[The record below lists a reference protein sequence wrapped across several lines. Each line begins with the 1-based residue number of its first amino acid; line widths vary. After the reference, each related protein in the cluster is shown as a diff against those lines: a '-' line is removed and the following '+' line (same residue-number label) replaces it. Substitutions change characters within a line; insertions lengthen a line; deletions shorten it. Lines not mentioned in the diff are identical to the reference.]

1 MSLKEKQSMSKR
13 SDLDGNLT
21 PTQVY
26 LRLIS
31 YVKSQWWLFAL
42 SFAGYALYSATQA
55 GWAEIIGFMVEDSPE
70 VPFGLEK
77 YVALPIAILVMF
89 FVRGIGSFLG
99 QYTISVIA
107 QKLVHSLRIEVF
119 KQVLYLPSSY
129 FSANSSGHILSKI
142 TYNTQQVVGAATEA
156 IKVIL
161 REGTT
166 VIVLLGYMVYLS
178 WELTLIFISSVPFIA
193 MAIGYASKRFRL
205 LSRRIQ
211 GSMGDI
217 TQSASESVQG
227 FQEIRI
233 FGGEKSE
240 YDRFYSSSRYT
251 AKQGIKLQL
260 VKALNTPIVQMLVAI
275 PMALLVYIGLSP
287 DYLHEI
293 DEVLFVQYI
302 TAAGLV
308 AKPIRTL
315 TNINS
320 KMQQGIAA
328 AGSLFELLDTH
339 VEVDQGDK
347 RLDKIEGN
355 ISFKDISF
363 SYEKGKQV
371 LSNFSLDVS
380 SGEMIAIV
388 GHSGSGKSTLASLLP
403 RFNDP
408 QTGEILL
415 DGTPTNELDLKYLR
429 EQIALVSQNV
439 FLFQGT
445 LKDNIAYGELA
456 NTTDE
461 QILQAAESA
470 HVMEFANELDHGL
483 DTEIGERGLML
494 SGGQRQRIAIARAI
508 LKDAPVLIL
517 DEATSALDNA
527 SERYIQAAMSEVMK
541 GRTTIVIA
549 HRLSTIVGA
558 DRIVVM
564 ESGDIKELGSH
575 NELLARD
582 GLYAQLY
589 QSQFEE

>member
-1 MSLKEKQSMSKR
+1 
-13 SDLDGNLT
+13 
-21 PTQVY
+21 
-26 LRLIS
+26 
-31 YVKSQWWLFAL
+31 
-42 SFAGYALYSATQA
+42 
-55 GWAEIIGFMVEDSPE
+55 
-70 VPFGLEK
+70 
-77 YVALPIAILVMF
+77 
-89 FVRGIGSFLG
+89 
-99 QYTISVIA
+99 
-107 QKLVHSLRIEVF
+107 
-119 KQVLYLPSSY
+119 
-129 FSANSSGHILSKI
+129 
-142 TYNTQQVVGAATEA
+142 
-156 IKVIL
+156 
-161 REGTT
+161 
-166 VIVLLGYMVYLS
+166 
-178 WELTLIFISSVPFIA
+178 
-193 MAIGYASKRFRL
+193 

-233 FGGEKSE
+233 FGGEESE
-240 YDRFYSSSRYT
+240 YNRFHTSSRYT
-251 AKQGIKLQL
+251 ARQGIKLQL
-260 VKALNTPIVQMLVAI
+260 VKSLNTPIVQMLVAI
-275 PMALLVYIGLSP
+275 PMAVLVYIGLSP
-287 DYLHEI
+287 DYLQGF

-339 VEVDQGDK
+339 SEVDQGNK
-347 RLDKIEGN
+347 RLDHIRGELLFQNVG
-355 ISFKDISF
+355 F

-371 LSNFSLDVS
+371 LTDFCLDIKP
-380 SGEMIAIV
+380 GEMIAIV

-408 QTGEILL
+408 QAGQILL
-415 DGTPTNELDLKYLR
+415 DGCPINELDLKFLR
-429 EQIALVSQNV
+429 EQIALVSQSV

-456 NTTDE
+456 NAPE
-461 QILQAAESA
+461 ESVMQAAKSA
-470 HVMEFANELDHGL
+470 HVMEFAEELEHGL

-508 LKDAPVLIL
+508 LKDAPILIL

-527 SERYIQAAMSEVMK
+527 SERYIQSAMSEVMK

-564 ESGDIKELGSH
+564 ESGQIKEQGAH
-575 NELLARD
+575 EELLAQN
-582 GLYAQLY
+582 GLYAKLY

>member
-1 MSLKEKQSMSKR
+1 MSKKT
-13 SDLDGNLT
+13 SLDGNLT
-21 PTQVY
+21 PAEVY
-26 LRLIS
+26 ARLLS
-31 YVKSQWWLFAL
+31 YVKPQWWLFVL
-42 SFAGYALYSATQA
+42 SFAGYGLYSATQA
-55 GWAEIIGFMVEDSPE
+55 GWAEIIGMMVDDNPDI
-70 VPFGLEK
+70 PFGLEK
-77 YVALPIAILVMF
+77 FIALPLALILMF
-89 FVRGIGSFLG
+89 LLRGVGSFVG
-99 QYTISVIA
+99 QYTISVVA
-107 QKLVHSLRIEVF
+107 QKLVHSLRVSVF

-129 FSANSSGHILSKI
+129 FSATSSGHVLSKI

-178 WELTLIFISSVPFIA
+178 WELTLVFLTSMPFIA
-193 MAIGYASKRFRL
+193 VAISYASKRFRL
-205 LSRRIQ
+205 LSKRIQ
-211 GSMGDI
+211 NSMGDI

-233 FGGEKSE
+233 FGGEKYE
-240 YDRFYSSSRYT
+240 YDRFHTSSRYT
-251 AKQGIKLQL
+251 AKQGVKLQF
-260 VKALNTPIVQMLVAI
+260 VKALNTPVVQMLVAI
-275 PMALLVYIGLSP
+275 PMAVLVYIGLNP
-287 DYLHEI
+287 EYLKGF

-328 AGSLFELLDTH
+328 ASTLFELLDTQI
-339 VEVDQGDK
+339 EKDQGSK
-347 RLDKIEGN
+347 TLDQVKGAVSVNN
-355 ISFKDISF
+355 IAFAYEPSKPVLKD
-363 SYEKGKQV
+363 
-371 LSNFSLDVS
+371 FSLEINA
-380 SGEMIAIV
+380 GEMIAIV

-408 QTGEILL
+408 QSGTISL
-415 DGTPTNELDLKYLR
+415 DGENIQDLDLKFLR

-439 FLFQGT
+439 FLFKGT
-445 LKDNIAYGELA
+445 LRDNIAYGELSKA
-456 NTTDE
+456 SDE
-461 QILQAAESA
+461 AVLKAAESA
-470 HVMEFANELDHGL
+470 YVMEFAKELKLGL

-508 LKDAPVLIL
+508 LKDSPVLIL

-527 SERYIQAAMSEVMK
+527 SERYIQAAMNEVMK

-558 DRIVVM
+558 DRIIVM
-564 ESGDIKELGSH
+564 ESGQIKESGTH
-575 NELLARD
+575 AELLAKNE
-582 GLYAQLY
+582 LYAQLY